1 MSDRKV
7 KIESMVNY
15 TVVLSEPYSR
25 FERVFNRDTQS
36 ALVDFETME
45 QGLQINGFRKL
56 FTNGILRVVNEKDKV
71 DLGLAAASKDD
82 EIEEAF
88 AISTGEIIK
97 LFKSKDYTKIKET
110 INKCSVDTV
119 RNMISTMIKFKIYDN
134 QIIDLL
140 QKKAPSSMEIYDLIK
155 LANDAEK
162 PEFEFDE

>member
-36 ALVDFETME
+36 ALVDFDVME
-45 QGLQINGFRKL
+45 QGLQINGFRKF
-56 FTNGILRVVNEKDKV
+56 FTNGILKVVNEKDKV

-82 EIEEAF
+82 EIEEVF

-97 LFKSKDYTKIKET
+97 LFKSKDYAKIKET
-110 INKCSVDTV
+110 INKCSVETV

-140 QKKAPSSMEIYDLIK
+140 QKKAPSNMEIYDLIK